1 MRRFV
6 LAMLSLFLLL
16 LVFGCASTRSTR
28 KGKLAAES
36 QLTATTEGSRRTE
49 DRTTTNT
56 TAITGSNE
64 KQNIVIEF
72 TKVEYYPEG
81 QKPNRFAE
89 QFQKADSA
97 FNEDMRKALE
107 MANGEPTRKT
117 SETAEGQSD
126 TSLRHNTDLFPAIE
140 GLKKP
145 PNVKSLTTGRIVI
158 NGDKQKTTETSVTTA
173 TETEVTETQ
182 KTTAEAET
190 KETAQTEEEKYPK
203 TNPFLWVLSGIGL
216 AAVLA
221 AGFYIRYKIVK
232 NRKRKMRLYAE
243 KGMLNKFIDAT
254 FVNSENSL
262 DILCSAENASKQI
275 FTQYSADSGA
285 GFSMVDANHITK
297 ENKTEND
304 RDNVFLQQSYSKK
317 DGVSPTRHAG
327 VTSNPFQ
334 ARSDILLKAGTTIT
348 VNWNFSIQE
357 LVSPGMAVEYI
368 YEIDKDGKP
377 SIEILDGI
385 VQAIYSNIDN
395 NEKNSKSVITVF
407 LHNKNLS

>member
-36 QLTATTEGSRRTE
+36 QLTATTEGNRRTE

-145 PNVKSLTTGRIVI
+145 PNVKSLTTGRIV
-158 NGDKQKTTETSVTTA
+158 
-173 TETEVTETQ
+173 
-182 KTTAEAET
+182 
-190 KETAQTEEEKYPK
+190 
-203 TNPFLWVLSGIGL
+203 
-216 AAVLA
+216 
-221 AGFYIRYKIVK
+221 
-232 NRKRKMRLYAE
+232 
-243 KGMLNKFIDAT
+243 
-254 FVNSENSL
+254 
-262 DILCSAENASKQI
+262 
-275 FTQYSADSGA
+275 
-285 GFSMVDANHITK
+285 
-297 ENKTEND
+297 
-304 RDNVFLQQSYSKK
+304 
-317 DGVSPTRHAG
+317 
-327 VTSNPFQ
+327 
-334 ARSDILLKAGTTIT
+334 
-348 VNWNFSIQE
+348 
-357 LVSPGMAVEYI
+357 
-368 YEIDKDGKP
+368 
-377 SIEILDGI
+377 
-385 VQAIYSNIDN
+385 
-395 NEKNSKSVITVF
+395 
-407 LHNKNLS
+407 

>member
-56 TAITGSNE
+56 TATTGSNE

-97 FNEDMRKALE
+97 FNEDMQGIGNGKRR
-107 MANGEPTRKT
+107 ANPESQRNGRRAIRYP
-117 SETAEGQSD
+117 
-126 TSLRHNTDLFPAIE
+126 LRHNTDLFPAIE

-158 NGDKQKTTETSVTTA
+158 NGDKQKKTETNVTTA

-232 NRKRKMRLYAE
+232 NRR
-243 KGMLNKFIDAT
+243 
-254 FVNSENSL
+254 
-262 DILCSAENASKQI
+262 
-275 FTQYSADSGA
+275 
-285 GFSMVDANHITK
+285 
-297 ENKTEND
+297 
-304 RDNVFLQQSYSKK
+304 
-317 DGVSPTRHAG
+317 
-327 VTSNPFQ
+327 
-334 ARSDILLKAGTTIT
+334 
-348 VNWNFSIQE
+348 
-357 LVSPGMAVEYI
+357 
-368 YEIDKDGKP
+368 
-377 SIEILDGI
+377 
-385 VQAIYSNIDN
+385 
-395 NEKNSKSVITVF
+395 
-407 LHNKNLS
+407 

>member
-56 TAITGSNE
+56 TATTGSNE

-107 MANGEPTRKT
+107 MANGEPARKA

-126 TSLRHNTDLFPAIE
+126 TPLRHNTDLFPAIE

-158 NGDKQKTTETSVTTA
+158 NGDKQKTTETNVTTA
-173 TETEVTETQ
+173 TETEVTE
-182 KTTAEAET
+182 
-190 KETAQTEEEKYPK
+190 
-203 TNPFLWVLSGIGL
+203 S
-216 AAVLA
+216 
-221 AGFYIRYKIVK
+221 RRRR
-232 NRKRKMRLYAE
+232 RKRK
-243 KGMLNKFIDAT
+243 
-254 FVNSENSL
+254 
-262 DILCSAENASKQI
+262 Q
-275 FTQYSADSGA
+275 
-285 GFSMVDANHITK
+285 
-297 ENKTEND
+297 
-304 RDNVFLQQSYSKK
+304 KK
-317 DGVSPTRHAG
+317 PRRPKKKSTRKRTRFFG
-327 VTSNPFQ
+327 YLT
-334 ARSDILLKAGTTIT
+334 G
-348 VNWNFSIQE
+348 
-357 LVSPGMAVEYI
+357 
-368 YEIDKDGKP
+368 
-377 SIEILDGI
+377 
-385 VQAIYSNIDN
+385 
-395 NEKNSKSVITVF
+395 
-407 LHNKNLS
+407 

>member
-6 LAMLSLFLLL
+6 LAMLFLFLLL
-16 LVFGCASTRSTR
+16 LVFGCASTR
-28 KGKLAAES
+28 KGKLAAKT
-36 QLTATTEGSRRTE
+36 QLTTTTEGSRKTE
-49 DRTTTNT
+49 DRKTTNT
-56 TAITGSNE
+56 TATTGSNE

-107 MANGEPTRKT
+107 MANGEPARNV
-117 SETAEGQSD
+117 SETEEGQSN
-126 TSLRHNTDLFPAIE
+126 TPLQHNTDLFPAIE

-145 PNVKSLTTGRIVI
+145 PNVKSMTIGRIVI
-158 NGDKQKTTETSVTTA
+158 NGDKQETTETNVTTA

-232 NRKRKMRLYAE
+232 NRR
-243 KGMLNKFIDAT
+243 
-254 FVNSENSL
+254 
-262 DILCSAENASKQI
+262 
-275 FTQYSADSGA
+275 
-285 GFSMVDANHITK
+285 
-297 ENKTEND
+297 
-304 RDNVFLQQSYSKK
+304 
-317 DGVSPTRHAG
+317 
-327 VTSNPFQ
+327 
-334 ARSDILLKAGTTIT
+334 
-348 VNWNFSIQE
+348 
-357 LVSPGMAVEYI
+357 
-368 YEIDKDGKP
+368 
-377 SIEILDGI
+377 
-385 VQAIYSNIDN
+385 
-395 NEKNSKSVITVF
+395 
-407 LHNKNLS
+407 

>member
-56 TAITGSNE
+56 TATTGSNE

-81 QKPNRFAE
+81 QKPNRF
-89 QFQKADSA
+89 
-97 FNEDMRKALE
+97 NEDMRKALE
-107 MANGEPTRKT
+107 MANGEPTRKA

-126 TSLRHNTDLFPAIE
+126 TPLRHNTDLFPAIE

-158 NGDKQKTTETSVTTA
+158 NGDKQKKTETNVTTA

-232 NRKRKMRLYAE
+232 NRR
-243 KGMLNKFIDAT
+243 
-254 FVNSENSL
+254 
-262 DILCSAENASKQI
+262 
-275 FTQYSADSGA
+275 
-285 GFSMVDANHITK
+285 
-297 ENKTEND
+297 
-304 RDNVFLQQSYSKK
+304 
-317 DGVSPTRHAG
+317 
-327 VTSNPFQ
+327 
-334 ARSDILLKAGTTIT
+334 
-348 VNWNFSIQE
+348 
-357 LVSPGMAVEYI
+357 
-368 YEIDKDGKP
+368 
-377 SIEILDGI
+377 
-385 VQAIYSNIDN
+385 
-395 NEKNSKSVITVF
+395 
-407 LHNKNLS
+407 

>member
-36 QLTATTEGSRRTE
+36 QLTATTEGNRRTE

-158 NGDKQKTTETSVTTA
+158 NGDKQKR
-173 TETEVTETQ
+173 Q
-182 KTTAEAET
+182 KQALL
-190 KETAQTEEEKYPK
+190 P
-203 TNPFLWVLSGIGL
+203 L
-216 AAVLA
+216 
-221 AGFYIRYKIVK
+221 
-232 NRKRKMRLYAE
+232 RKRKLPKRRRRRR
-243 KGMLNKFIDAT
+243 KR
-254 FVNSENSL
+254 
-262 DILCSAENASKQI
+262 KQRKPRRPKKKSTRKRTR
-275 FTQYSADSGA
+275 FFGYLA
-285 GFSMVDANHITK
+285 G
-297 ENKTEND
+297 
-304 RDNVFLQQSYSKK
+304 
-317 DGVSPTRHAG
+317 
-327 VTSNPFQ
+327 
-334 ARSDILLKAGTTIT
+334 
-348 VNWNFSIQE
+348 
-357 LVSPGMAVEYI
+357 
-368 YEIDKDGKP
+368 
-377 SIEILDGI
+377 
-385 VQAIYSNIDN
+385 
-395 NEKNSKSVITVF
+395 
-407 LHNKNLS
+407 

>member
-56 TAITGSNE
+56 TATTGSNE

-97 FNEDMRKALE
+97 FNEDMQGIGNGKRR
-107 MANGEPTRKT
+107 ANPESQRNGRRAIRYPP
-117 SETAEGQSD
+117 
-126 TSLRHNTDLFPAIE
+126 RHNTDLFPAIE

-158 NGDKQKTTETSVTTA
+158 NGDKQKKTETNVTTA

-232 NRKRKMRLYAE
+232 NRR
-243 KGMLNKFIDAT
+243 
-254 FVNSENSL
+254 
-262 DILCSAENASKQI
+262 
-275 FTQYSADSGA
+275 
-285 GFSMVDANHITK
+285 
-297 ENKTEND
+297 
-304 RDNVFLQQSYSKK
+304 
-317 DGVSPTRHAG
+317 
-327 VTSNPFQ
+327 
-334 ARSDILLKAGTTIT
+334 
-348 VNWNFSIQE
+348 
-357 LVSPGMAVEYI
+357 
-368 YEIDKDGKP
+368 
-377 SIEILDGI
+377 
-385 VQAIYSNIDN
+385 
-395 NEKNSKSVITVF
+395 
-407 LHNKNLS
+407 

>member
-16 LVFGCASTRSTR
+16 LVFGCASTQSTR

-56 TAITGSNE
+56 TATTGSNE

-81 QKPNRFAE
+81 QKPNRFAK

-107 MANGEPTRKT
+107 MANGEPARKA

-126 TSLRHNTDLFPAIE
+126 TPLRHNTDLFPAIE

-158 NGDKQKTTETSVTTA
+158 NGDKQKTTETNVTTA

-221 AGFYIRYKIVK
+221 AGFYIRYKIVT
-232 NRKRKMRLYAE
+232 NRR
-243 KGMLNKFIDAT
+243 
-254 FVNSENSL
+254 
-262 DILCSAENASKQI
+262 
-275 FTQYSADSGA
+275 
-285 GFSMVDANHITK
+285 
-297 ENKTEND
+297 
-304 RDNVFLQQSYSKK
+304 
-317 DGVSPTRHAG
+317 
-327 VTSNPFQ
+327 
-334 ARSDILLKAGTTIT
+334 
-348 VNWNFSIQE
+348 
-357 LVSPGMAVEYI
+357 
-368 YEIDKDGKP
+368 
-377 SIEILDGI
+377 
-385 VQAIYSNIDN
+385 
-395 NEKNSKSVITVF
+395 
-407 LHNKNLS
+407 

>member
-36 QLTATTEGSRRTE
+36 QLTATTEGNRRTE

-158 NGDKQKTTETSVTTA
+158 NGDKQKR
-173 TETEVTETQ
+173 Q
-182 KTTAEAET
+182 KQALL
-190 KETAQTEEEKYPK
+190 P
-203 TNPFLWVLSGIGL
+203 L
-216 AAVLA
+216 
-221 AGFYIRYKIVK
+221 
-232 NRKRKMRLYAE
+232 RKRKLPKRRRRRRKRKQRKPRRPKKKSTRNE
-243 KGMLNKFIDAT
+243 P
-254 FVNSENSL
+254 VSL
-262 DILCSAENASKQI
+262 
-275 FTQYSADSGA
+275 
-285 GFSMVDANHITK
+285 
-297 ENKTEND
+297 
-304 RDNVFLQQSYSKK
+304 
-317 DGVSPTRHAG
+317 
-327 VTSNPFQ
+327 
-334 ARSDILLKAGTTIT
+334 GT
-348 VNWNFSIQE
+348 
-357 LVSPGMAVEYI
+357 
-368 YEIDKDGKP
+368 
-377 SIEILDGI
+377 
-385 VQAIYSNIDN
+385 
-395 NEKNSKSVITVF
+395 
-407 LHNKNLS
+407 

>member
-1 MRRFV
+1 M
-6 LAMLSLFLLL
+6 
-16 LVFGCASTRSTR
+16 
-28 KGKLAAES
+28 
-36 QLTATTEGSRRTE
+36 
-49 DRTTTNT
+49 
-56 TAITGSNE
+56 
-64 KQNIVIEF
+64 
-72 TKVEYYPEG
+72 EYYPEG

-221 AGFYIRYKIVK
+221 AGFYIRYNIVK
-232 NRKRKMRLYAE
+232 NRR
-243 KGMLNKFIDAT
+243 
-254 FVNSENSL
+254 
-262 DILCSAENASKQI
+262 
-275 FTQYSADSGA
+275 
-285 GFSMVDANHITK
+285 
-297 ENKTEND
+297 
-304 RDNVFLQQSYSKK
+304 
-317 DGVSPTRHAG
+317 
-327 VTSNPFQ
+327 
-334 ARSDILLKAGTTIT
+334 
-348 VNWNFSIQE
+348 
-357 LVSPGMAVEYI
+357 
-368 YEIDKDGKP
+368 
-377 SIEILDGI
+377 
-385 VQAIYSNIDN
+385 
-395 NEKNSKSVITVF
+395 
-407 LHNKNLS
+407 

>member
-1 MRRFV
+1 
-6 LAMLSLFLLL
+6 MLSLFLLL

-36 QLTATTEGSRRTE
+36 QLTATTEGNRRTE

-158 NGDKQKTTETSVTTA
+158 NGDKQKR
-173 TETEVTETQ
+173 Q
-182 KTTAEAET
+182 KQALL
-190 KETAQTEEEKYPK
+190 P
-203 TNPFLWVLSGIGL
+203 L
-216 AAVLA
+216 
-221 AGFYIRYKIVK
+221 
-232 NRKRKMRLYAE
+232 RKRKLPKRRRRRR
-243 KGMLNKFIDAT
+243 KR
-254 FVNSENSL
+254 
-262 DILCSAENASKQI
+262 KQRKPRRPKKKSTRKRTR
-275 FTQYSADSGA
+275 FFGYLA
-285 GFSMVDANHITK
+285 G
-297 ENKTEND
+297 
-304 RDNVFLQQSYSKK
+304 
-317 DGVSPTRHAG
+317 
-327 VTSNPFQ
+327 
-334 ARSDILLKAGTTIT
+334 
-348 VNWNFSIQE
+348 
-357 LVSPGMAVEYI
+357 
-368 YEIDKDGKP
+368 
-377 SIEILDGI
+377 
-385 VQAIYSNIDN
+385 
-395 NEKNSKSVITVF
+395 
-407 LHNKNLS
+407 

>member
-56 TAITGSNE
+56 TATNGSNE

-81 QKPNRFAE
+81 QKPNRFAK

-107 MANGEPTRKT
+107 MANGEPARKA

-126 TSLRHNTDLFPAIE
+126 TPLRHNTDLFPAIE

-158 NGDKQKTTETSVTTA
+158 NGDKQKTTETNVTTA

-232 NRKRKMRLYAE
+232 NRR
-243 KGMLNKFIDAT
+243 
-254 FVNSENSL
+254 
-262 DILCSAENASKQI
+262 
-275 FTQYSADSGA
+275 
-285 GFSMVDANHITK
+285 
-297 ENKTEND
+297 
-304 RDNVFLQQSYSKK
+304 
-317 DGVSPTRHAG
+317 
-327 VTSNPFQ
+327 
-334 ARSDILLKAGTTIT
+334 
-348 VNWNFSIQE
+348 
-357 LVSPGMAVEYI
+357 
-368 YEIDKDGKP
+368 
-377 SIEILDGI
+377 
-385 VQAIYSNIDN
+385 
-395 NEKNSKSVITVF
+395 
-407 LHNKNLS
+407 

>member
-36 QLTATTEGSRRTE
+36 QLTATTEGNRRTE

-216 AAVLA
+216 AARPRSISRAIAAPPRHSGGHRPVFCAAALA
-221 AGFYIRYKIVK
+221 GRLFVVHGSGTFDRSPTGKHPHTAG
-232 NRKRKMRLYAE
+232 AE
-243 KGMLNKFIDAT
+243 RHLGGLPP
-254 FVNSENSL
+254 
-262 DILCSAENASKQI
+262 QPG
-275 FTQYSADSGA
+275 GA
-285 GFSMVDANHITK
+285 GPGAAAVGS
-297 ENKTEND
+297 
-304 RDNVFLQQSYSKK
+304 QQ
-317 DGVSPTRHAG
+317 
-327 VTSNPFQ
+327 
-334 ARSDILLKAGTTIT
+334 
-348 VNWNFSIQE
+348 
-357 LVSPGMAVEYI
+357 
-368 YEIDKDGKP
+368 
-377 SIEILDGI
+377 
-385 VQAIYSNIDN
+385 
-395 NEKNSKSVITVF
+395 
-407 LHNKNLS
+407 

>member
-56 TAITGSNE
+56 TATTGSNE

-107 MANGEPTRKT
+107 MANGEPTRKA

-126 TSLRHNTDLFPAIE
+126 TPLRHNTDLFPAIE

-158 NGDKQKTTETSVTTA
+158 NVTTA

-232 NRKRKMRLYAE
+232 NRR
-243 KGMLNKFIDAT
+243 
-254 FVNSENSL
+254 
-262 DILCSAENASKQI
+262 
-275 FTQYSADSGA
+275 
-285 GFSMVDANHITK
+285 
-297 ENKTEND
+297 
-304 RDNVFLQQSYSKK
+304 
-317 DGVSPTRHAG
+317 
-327 VTSNPFQ
+327 
-334 ARSDILLKAGTTIT
+334 
-348 VNWNFSIQE
+348 
-357 LVSPGMAVEYI
+357 
-368 YEIDKDGKP
+368 
-377 SIEILDGI
+377 
-385 VQAIYSNIDN
+385 
-395 NEKNSKSVITVF
+395 
-407 LHNKNLS
+407 

>member
-56 TAITGSNE
+56 TATTGSNE

-107 MANGEPTRKT
+107 MANGEPTRKA

-126 TSLRHNTDLFPAIE
+126 TPLRHNTDLFPAIE

-158 NGDKQKTTETSVTTA
+158 NGDKQKR
-173 TETEVTETQ
+173 Q
-182 KTTAEAET
+182 K
-190 KETAQTEEEKYPK
+190 QTLLP
-203 TNPFLWVLSGIGL
+203 L
-216 AAVLA
+216 
-221 AGFYIRYKIVK
+221 
-232 NRKRKMRLYAE
+232 RKRKLPKRRRRRRKRKQRKPRRPKKKSTRKRTRFFGYLAE
-243 KGMLNKFIDAT
+243 
-254 FVNSENSL
+254 
-262 DILCSAENASKQI
+262 
-275 FTQYSADSGA
+275 
-285 GFSMVDANHITK
+285 
-297 ENKTEND
+297 
-304 RDNVFLQQSYSKK
+304 
-317 DGVSPTRHAG
+317 
-327 VTSNPFQ
+327 
-334 ARSDILLKAGTTIT
+334 
-348 VNWNFSIQE
+348 
-357 LVSPGMAVEYI
+357 
-368 YEIDKDGKP
+368 
-377 SIEILDGI
+377 
-385 VQAIYSNIDN
+385 
-395 NEKNSKSVITVF
+395 
-407 LHNKNLS
+407 

>member
-56 TAITGSNE
+56 TATTGSNE

-81 QKPNRFAE
+81 QKPNR
-89 QFQKADSA
+89 

-232 NRKRKMRLYAE
+232 NRR
-243 KGMLNKFIDAT
+243 
-254 FVNSENSL
+254 
-262 DILCSAENASKQI
+262 
-275 FTQYSADSGA
+275 
-285 GFSMVDANHITK
+285 
-297 ENKTEND
+297 
-304 RDNVFLQQSYSKK
+304 
-317 DGVSPTRHAG
+317 
-327 VTSNPFQ
+327 
-334 ARSDILLKAGTTIT
+334 
-348 VNWNFSIQE
+348 
-357 LVSPGMAVEYI
+357 
-368 YEIDKDGKP
+368 
-377 SIEILDGI
+377 
-385 VQAIYSNIDN
+385 
-395 NEKNSKSVITVF
+395 
-407 LHNKNLS
+407 

>member
-36 QLTATTEGSRRTE
+36 QLTATTEGNRRTE

-107 MANGEPTRKT
+107 MANGEPARKT

-126 TSLRHNTDLFPAIE
+126 TPLRHNTDLFPAIE

-158 NGDKQKTTETSVTTA
+158 NGDKQKTTETSVTT
-173 TETEVTETQ
+173 
-182 KTTAEAET
+182 
-190 KETAQTEEEKYPK
+190 
-203 TNPFLWVLSGIGL
+203 L
-216 AAVLA
+216 
-221 AGFYIRYKIVK
+221 
-232 NRKRKMRLYAE
+232 RKRKLPKRRRRRR
-243 KGMLNKFIDAT
+243 KR
-254 FVNSENSL
+254 
-262 DILCSAENASKQI
+262 KQRKPRRPKKKSTRKRTR
-275 FTQYSADSGA
+275 FFGYLA
-285 GFSMVDANHITK
+285 G
-297 ENKTEND
+297 
-304 RDNVFLQQSYSKK
+304 
-317 DGVSPTRHAG
+317 
-327 VTSNPFQ
+327 
-334 ARSDILLKAGTTIT
+334 
-348 VNWNFSIQE
+348 
-357 LVSPGMAVEYI
+357 
-368 YEIDKDGKP
+368 
-377 SIEILDGI
+377 
-385 VQAIYSNIDN
+385 
-395 NEKNSKSVITVF
+395 
-407 LHNKNLS
+407 